1 MLLRKIIAIYFENYA
16 KTYSYFTGRVWPLYA
31 TITGIF
37 PEPEHDPV
45 IQIANMVVQQGQ
57 PEPFLRNVFTL
68 NTCAPIVGCQVLSFT
83 DERELLEVCLVIIKT
98 LCKHC

>member
-1 MLLRKIIAIYFENYA
+1 MLLRKVIAIYFEDYVKHVA
-16 KTYSYFTGRVWPLYA
+16 TLQAVFA

-83 DERELLEVCLVIIKT
+83 EERQLLEVCLIIMKT